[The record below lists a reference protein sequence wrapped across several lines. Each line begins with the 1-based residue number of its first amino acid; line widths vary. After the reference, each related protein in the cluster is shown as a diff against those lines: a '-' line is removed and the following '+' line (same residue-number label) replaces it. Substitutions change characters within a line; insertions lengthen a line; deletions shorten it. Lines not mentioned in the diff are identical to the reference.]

1 MQKSSVLFLFAVL
14 ISGTLFSNFAFAED
28 GLIAEDDFYSINED
42 SLLTVD
48 SFGVLLN
55 DTTSSSDTF
64 DAILV
69 TDVDFGTLTLHQ
81 NGNFTY
87 FPDENFDLTDSFT
100 YATSNGTHNSNN
112 ATVTI
117 SINPINDAPVAQ
129 DDHAETQENV
139 PIRID
144 VLENDFDV
152 DNDSLNILLEIDPSE
167 TRGFVEIEDSQVLF
181 TPIVGFVGN
190 TTFSYIISDGDETS
204 NNANVTISVVDSDE
218 QSNDS
223 LFEQIFEQIQ
233 SIFDRVTILEDEVIQ
248 LKEENTAL
256 EERISALEALHSTGT
271 SGNTDTE
278 NNKKVTV
285 CHKDK
290 NTISISKNA
299 IPAHLNHGD
308 YLGKCSNSYYS
319 SNPTSTTYTQSATI
333 QSTTTFSP
341 EKSDVCHNGKVT
353 LSLPAKAARN
363 HLENHDDDYLGQC
376 SENSTSQLKAEKE
389 SMKAQKEAD
398 RLTKQETK
406 RIQLENLKAQ
416 RESEKA
422 QKETDRLAKLEIKK
436 QQLEAEK
443 IQREADR
450 LAKQEAQKAAQEA
463 ERLAKQQAEQQQR
476 EQQQRED
483 KKAAQEAERLAK
495 QQAEQ
500 QQRED
505 KKAAQEA
512 ERLSKLEE
520 KKQKSP
526 PSK

>member
-1 MQKSSVLFLFAVL
+1 MQKSSILFLFAVL

-28 GLIAEDDFYSINED
+28 DLIAEDDSYSINED

-55 DTTSSSDTF
+55 DTNSSSDTF
-64 DAILV
+64 EAILV
-69 TDVDFGTLTLHQ
+69 TDVDFGTLKLYQ

-87 FPDENFDLTDSFT
+87 LPDENFDLSDSFI
-100 YATSNGTHNSNN
+100 YVASNGTHTSNN

-117 SINPINDAPVAQ
+117 SVNPINDAPVAQ
-129 DDHAETQENV
+129 DDRAETQENI

-204 NNANVTISVVDSDE
+204 NTANVTISVVESDE

-256 EERISALEALHSTGT
+256 EERISALEALHNTGT
-271 SGNTDTE
+271 SGNHDTE

-299 IPAHLNHGD
+299 LSAHLNHGD

-319 SNPTSTTYTQSATI
+319 SNPTSTGYTQPTTT
-333 QSTTTFSP
+333 QQTTTFSP
-341 EKSDVCHNGKVT
+341 QKSDVCHNGKVT

-376 SENSTSQLKAEKE
+376 TESSTSQLKAEKE

-398 RLTKQETK
+398 RLTKQEAK
-406 RIQLENLKAQ
+406 RIQLEELKAQ
-416 RESEKA
+416 REAQEA
-422 QKETDRLAKLEIKK
+422 QKEADRLTKLEIKK
-436 QQLEAEK
+436 QQLETEK

-463 ERLAKQQAEQQQR
+463 ERLAKQQA